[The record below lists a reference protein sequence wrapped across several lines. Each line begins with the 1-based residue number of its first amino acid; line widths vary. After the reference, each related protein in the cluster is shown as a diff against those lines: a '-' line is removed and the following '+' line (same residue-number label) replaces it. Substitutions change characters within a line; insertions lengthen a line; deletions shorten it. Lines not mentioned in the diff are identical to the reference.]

1 MRALA
6 ASTILSTLYRTAA
19 PLTPPA
25 ECAELRELGAVSDDT
40 TPRPTGQA
48 GSLLLL
54 AAGRRLPRCV
64 AALLD
69 QSPAGPSKRHP
80 CSHYAP

>member
-6 ASTILSTLYRTAA
+6 ASAILSALYHTAA
-19 PLTPPA
+19 SLTPPA
-25 ECAELRELGAVSDDT
+25 ECAELRELGAVSDGT
-40 TPRPTGQA
+40 TPHPTG

-69 QSPAGPSKRHP
+69 QSPAGPSKQHH